1 MADAAP
7 LNLSGSTFGSFAWLY
22 LGTVVPCVGFF
33 LIVGFLERNAEK
45 SGVLVVGS
53 AFGLSGFRAFGLSGF
68 RAFGLSVGC
77 HLGVRDWRCLSVRV
91 RTWGSDRDDRRSAA
105 VGEHSIDPGTSVQR
119 LDGPDCSAAERSVQ
133 SQEAA
138 ICLSRPAVAHPANFC
153 GNPEPLPLVD
163 TGCRYGP
170 VSLTAPVRR
179 QPVPSAGD
187 GSRLYRASSTNGR
200 FSRTIGCTHRHP
212 RPHDGTM
219 ATASQ
224 PSRPSRSRSSTASL
238 GLVRS

>member
-68 RAFGLSVGC
+68 RAVG
-77 HLGVRDWRCLSVRV
+77 GVPV